1 MANENADASFDKAE
15 VEKLFNK
22 AKTSGDSYN
31 FAFGLAS
38 KPDECGLSVHLR
50 KPGKTLKKDLKK
62 SSTAI
67 RKVCFGTFTVSD
79 GQVNL
84 SSEKPIKGIIR
95 QLKVRFRGAGMGKYN
110 PILVGPD
117 GEEIDENT
125 LPDSEDYDDSD
136 ADENIDEGA
145 SEAPDLSALK
155 TRLVALRPAIE
166 AAPKEQVGVL
176 GQAFAKAVS
185 QLKDGDGDGAAVT
198 IDNLEKVMARLGRA
212 TATAATTPAND
223 ATTRLKGAL
232 GQLVPR
238 IRALAPGPAQ
248 TALIAAAQQI
258 QTLISAGDPE
268 AALAALRSMSADLTK
283 AEAGAAASPAEP
295 SGAKPLDIWNDAK
308 EAVDIGISKLQQAL
322 RGVKHPATD
331 RLAEFGL
338 AGLSGGGVQ
347 TKLMA
352 ALMDHAR
359 ASAEAKPASIK
370 ALIGAIATYRDFL
383 TSEPMVAHCENNPWG
398 IALDLRGGLGSALD
412 QIERSLDG

>member
-1 MANENADASFDKAE
+1 MANDKTDASFDKAE

-62 SSTAI
+62 SSAAI

-117 GEEIDENT
+117 GEEIDEDS

-136 ADENIDEGA
+136 AEESIGEVE
-145 SEAPDLSALK
+145 SEAPDLSVLK

-166 AAPKEQVGVL
+166 TAPKEQAGVL
-176 GQAFAKAVS
+176 GQAFTKAVK
-185 QLKDGDGDGAAVT
+185 QLKDGDGEGAAAT
-198 IDNLEKVMARLGRA
+198 IGNLEKAMARLGQS
-212 TATAATTPAND
+212 TATPTND

-232 GQLVPR
+232 GQLIPR
-238 IRALAPGPAQ
+238 IRALASGPAQ
-248 TALIAAAQQI
+248 TALIAAAQQA
-258 QTLISAGDPE
+258 QTMISAGDPE
-268 AALAALRSMSADLTK
+268 AALATLRNLSANLTK
-283 AEAGAAASPAEP
+283 AEAGAAAKPPDP
-295 SGAKPLDIWNDAK
+295 SGAKPLDIWNNAK
-308 EAVDIGISKLQQAL
+308 EAADIGISKLQQAL

-338 AGLSGGGVQ
+338 AGLSGGGIQ

-359 ASAEAKPASIK
+359 ASAETKPASIK
-370 ALIGAIATYRDFL
+370 TLTVAIAAYRDFL
-383 TSEPMVAHCENNPWG
+383 TNEPMVAHCENNPLG
-398 IALDLRGGLGSALD
+398 IALDLRGGLGKALD
-412 QIERSLDG
+412 QIEHSLGG